1 MTMDRSTVD
10 SFSTQFLDDTHEV
23 INVGRELQDYN
34 LFATDTALREAV
46 SREGAA
52 WAEPELQACG
62 ARFGAADYLELG
74 HLANR
79 FQPELETHDR
89 FGHRVDLVR
98 FHPAY
103 HALMTT
109 AIESGLHSSPWAD
122 PRPGAHVARAAKS
135 YLHSQVEAGHGC
147 PVTMTFA
154 VVPALRL
161 QPDLAARWEPLIT
174 ARRYDPRN
182 VPASQKAGITVG
194 MAMTEK
200 QGGSDVRMN
209 TTRAFPLGTGGPGQ
223 AYELVGH
230 KYFVSAPMCDAFLVL
245 AQAPGGLSCFLL
257 PRWRPD
263 GTKNPLQVLRLKR
276 KMGNASNASSETE
289 LRGAL
294 AWMVGEEGRGVRT
307 IIEMVAMTRFDCMI
321 GSAAGQRMALSQAVH
336 HCSLRKAFGALL
348 IDKPLMRNVLAD
360 LALEQEGSL
369 ALTMRMARAMDNRDT
384 EHEDLLVRLAV
395 PLGKYWI
402 CKRTPAHAYEALE
415 CIGGSGVMEDCMMP
429 RLFRESPVNAV
440 WEGSGNVQCLDVLRA
455 MQRSPAAVDAFFA
468 ELGRARG
475 ADERLDAH
483 VAALLKELADPADL
497 EYRARDIT
505 ERMALALQAALL
517 LQHSPTAVSEA
528 FCRSRLAAP
537 GHRNF
542 GALPRGVDCGAI
554 LRRAWPAVA

>member
-1 MTMDRSTVD
+1 MDMRTANPPSKK
-10 SFSTQFLDDTHEV
+10 FLADTHEV
-23 INVGRELQDYN
+23 VNVGRELQDYN
-34 LFATDTALREAV
+34 LFATDAALGEAV
-46 SREGAA
+46 VREGAG
-52 WAEPELQACG
+52 WATAELRAFG
-62 ARFGAADYLELG
+62 ARIGTAEYLELG
-74 HLANR
+74 ALANR

-89 FGHRVDLVR
+89 FGNRVDLVK

-109 AIESGLHSSPWAD
+109 AIENGLHCSPWAE
-122 PRPGAHVARAAKS
+122 PKPGAHVARAAKS

-147 PVTMTFA
+147 PITMTFA

-161 QPDLAARWEPLIT
+161 QADLAALWQPMIT
-174 ARRYDPRN
+174 SRAYDPRN
-182 VPASQKAGITVG
+182 LPVAQKSGITVG

-200 QGGSDVRMN
+200 QGGSDVRSN
-209 TTRAFPLGTGGPGQ
+209 TTLAYPVGAGGPGQ

-245 AQAPGGLSCFLL
+245 AQAPGGLSCFLM

-263 GTKNPLQVLRLKR
+263 GTRNPLQVLRLKR

-321 GSAAGQRMALSQAVH
+321 GSSGGQRMALSQAVH
-336 HCSLRKAFGALL
+336 HCSLRQAFGALL

-369 ALTMRMARAMDNRDT
+369 ALTMRMARAMDNRAV

-395 PLGKYWI
+395 PVGKYWI
-402 CKRTPAHAYEALE
+402 CKRTPTHAYEALE
-415 CIGGSGVMEDCMMP
+415 CIGGSGVMEDSMMP

-455 MQRSPAAVDAFFA
+455 MRKTPAAVDAFFV
-468 ELGRARG
+468 EIGQARG
-475 ADERLDAH
+475 ADATLDACM
-483 VAALLKELADPADL
+483 VALKNELRDPGEL
-497 EYRARDIT
+497 EYRARDIVD
-505 ERMALALQAALL
+505 RMALALQAALL
-517 LQHSPTAVSEA
+517 VQHAPSAVSDA
-528 FCRSRLAAP
+528 FCRSRLAAS
-537 GHRNF
+537 GHHNF
-542 GALPRGVDCGAI
+542 GALPRGIDCGAI
-554 LRRAWPAVA
+554 IERARPAVG